1 MLPLIAP
8 MTAVLQLLVHGSLA
22 VCSISQAAAVVGFQ
36 AIEDSRLSDDPYLQ
50 QF

>member
-1 MLPLIAP
+1 

-22 VCSISQAAAVVGFQ
+22 VRSIFQAAAAVGVQ
-36 AIEDSRLSDDPYLQ
+36 ATEDSRLSNGPCLQ